1 MSLDDLEHHL
11 PSRSFKTFDRA
22 SKHSQQL
29 LDRTATAI
37 ADYMAAN
44 DLNPDDACFVVV
56 GSVGRREALDAS
68 DLDLIPVL
76 KTSEAHTQFESH
88 DQTLRESLSAQLGVK
103 VSKGDHL
110 TKRVDIDTLT
120 SPESI
125 GGDIDDVNALT
136 KRVLILTE
144 GIQAGGRFTLD
155 SVRRK
160 ILDAYAGAE
169 RTRGRH
175 VLSLCNDVARY
186 YRTLCIEYKAK
197 VDTEAK
203 DWCTRNMKLRH
214 SRKLWYF
221 ATLMSMAAVSARN
234 PRGEAEFTNDLMAAF
249 DRPPITRLFGA
260 IEDRLKVRA
269 ARILERFA
277 WFLEFMS
284 SQPNRDALAKV
295 DHSNRHLV
303 SLENP
308 FSAAKLNSDLMH
320 REMVDL
326 VEDLDGHLRERVFDW
341 FLL

>member
-1 MSLDDLEHHL
+1 M
-11 PSRSFKTFDRA
+11 A
-22 SKHSQQL
+22 SN
-29 LDRTATAI
+29 R
-37 ADYMAAN
+37 
-44 DLNPDDACFVVV
+44 LNPDDACFVVV
-56 GSVGRREALDAS
+56 GSVGRREALHAS

-76 KTSEAHTQFESH
+76 KTPEAHAEFKRH
-88 DQTLRESLSAQLGVK
+88 DQAIREYVSSNLTIK
-103 VSKGDHL
+103 VSKGADL
-110 TKRVDIDTLT
+110 TRCIDINTLT
-120 SPESI
+120 LPESI
-125 GGDIDDVNALT
+125 GGDSDDVSALT

-144 GIQAGGRFTLD
+144 GIQAGGRLTLD
-155 SVRRK
+155 AVRRK

-197 VDTEAK
+197 VDTESK

-221 ATLMSMAAVSARN
+221 ATLLSMTAVATRN
-234 PRGEAEFTNDLMAAF
+234 PLGENAFTTDLLAEF
-249 DRPPITRLFGA
+249 DRPPITRLFRA
-260 IEDRLKVRA
+260 IETNLSVRV

-277 WFLEFMS
+277 WFLEFMAS
-284 SQPNRDALAKV
+284 EKNRNALASV
-295 DHSNRHLV
+295 EHSNRHEV

-308 FSAAKLNSDLMH
+308 FCAAKLNSDLMH